1 MHGTAQSA
9 LRQRAVAAAVE
20 RLVQALEAAETQAA
34 VAREVEAAV
43 ARRLAPGGWHEA
55 ETEACTARARHRAA
69 RAVGRQE
76 EEAAREA
83 RLAAIKEKEHARC
96 KEAEARRVCTACRL
110 RVHCMR
116 TACALYVHCMPT
128 LHALF
133 LHRSFG

>member
-20 RLVQALEAAETQAA
+20 RLVRALEAAETQAA
-34 VAREVEAAV
+34 VAREVEA
-43 ARRLAPGGWHEA
+43 RLAPGGWHEA

-96 KEAEARRVCTACRL
+96 KEAEARRVCTACPL
-110 RVHCMR
+110 RVMH
-116 TACALYVHCMPT
+116 TACALYVHCMPP